1 MTESD
6 EVQEKISNTVE
17 PDPIGVGAGQR
28 VPALQYT
35 LIEPVKGRPLLK
47 LREVWSYRD
56 LIYLLVWRDIKVR
69 YKQTVIGSSWAIL
82 QPLVTMVVFTLLFG
96 RLMKVDTGEIPYPVF
111 AFSALVPWT
120 FFAHVV
126 TKTNISLVMDRDL
139 ITNVYFPRLVIPVAT
154 SLAAVVDLLIALLML
169 FILMLI
175 YGITPGASV
184 VAIPLFM
191 ALAVATGLG
200 VGLWLSVLN
209 LQFRDVGH
217 AIPFVLQIWLFLTPV
232 AYPSSLIPENWRILY
247 GLNPMTGVVEGF
259 RWALVGKTWD
269 IPFAVL
275 GTSLLAVTALLIGGL
290 YFFRSREPVFAEV
303 A

>member
-6 EVQEKISNTVE
+6 EVQEKISNAVE
-17 PDPIGVGAGQR
+17 PDPIGVGAGQC

-47 LREVWSYRD
+47 LREVWGYRD

-120 FFAHVV
+120 FFAHVI

-169 FILMLI
+169 LILMLI

-290 YFFRSREPVFAEV
+290 YFFRIREPVFAEV

>member
-6 EVQEKISNTVE
+6 EVQEKVSDTVE

-120 FFAHVV
+120 FFAHVI

-184 VAIPLFM
+184 VTIPLFM